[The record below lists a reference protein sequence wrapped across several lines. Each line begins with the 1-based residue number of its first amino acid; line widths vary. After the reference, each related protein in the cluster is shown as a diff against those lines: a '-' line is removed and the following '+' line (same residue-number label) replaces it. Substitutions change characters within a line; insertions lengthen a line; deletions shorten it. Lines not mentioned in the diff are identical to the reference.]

1 MKIEHEIQQKAFK
14 NEFIKAHINILFSSS
29 WVRQQ
34 LTHLLWPYNISA
46 QQLNILR
53 ILRGKHP
60 APATLKEITGKMIDR
75 MSNTSRLV
83 EKLKQKKLV
92 NRKRCE
98 NNRRQVNVSITDLG
112 LEVVEEASQIVEC
125 GIINSMNTLS
135 TEEVEILN
143 KILDKLRG

>member
-1 MKIEHEIQQKAFK
+1 
-14 NEFIKAHINILFSSS
+14 
-29 WVRQQ
+29 
-34 LTHLLWPYNISA
+34 
-46 QQLNILR
+46 
-53 ILRGKHP
+53 
-60 APATLKEITGKMIDR
+60 MIDR